1 MDEVKI
7 LCQVSDWQLSSLAQI
22 CNLSLHLFFTMEN
35 LYMYENLYSSPNGK
49 DDIENAEWLDL
60 LLPFT
65 AVKNLYLSK
74 QFLPR
79 IAPALLELTG
89 ERTTEV
95 LPALQNVFLEG
106 FQPSEPVPEGI
117 TRFISARR
125 LTNHPVAISA
135 WDRDSKRD
143 MW

>member
-74 QFLPR
+74 QFSPR

-89 ERTTEV
+89 GRTTEV
-95 LPALQNVFLEG
+95 LPALQIVFLEG
-106 FQPSEPVPEGI
+106 FQPSEPVQEGI
-117 TRFISARR
+117 TRFISARQF
-125 LTNHPVAISA
+125 TNHPVAISA
-135 WDRDSKRD
+135 WDRDLEQDRR
-143 MW
+143 